1 MSFGIAGLSLSQ
13 TKPRL
18 PAHFTPD
25 REVHVIISTLSGDQT
40 ALEYYQ
46 KTLEP
51 FLTSRISHLK
61 LKENY
66 FVHTTTSSTSIA
78 HLTKNLFLFNAKKGV
93 KQTLI
98 LLSGDG
104 GIVDIVNTLTTTL
117 QREIDDSR
125 PPSIFFKPVICLVP
139 CGTANALAWSLNV
152 AHDPLKMIWEGRA
165 RALPQFE
172 VTFSKQAMLVTD
184 EGRQQRPFVSAGA
197 RDENRS
203 DGRTIVGSQQTDLAG
218 QEGYFDPDG
227 NVRIYGCVVF
237 SWGLHASL
245 VALSD
250 TTEKRKH
257 GIDRFKFA
265 AQELIEEGHVYKGQV
280 KIRKDR
286 HGKWERLN
294 NADDD
299 RHSYIL
305 ATLVSNLE
313 EKFRIS
319 PASRPLDGVL
329 RLISIDAT
337 EPAEKLS
344 ATMMQAYDNGK
355 HVESDTVTYEAID
368 GLRIDFTD
376 EEDQWRQ
383 ICVDGKIVIIEK
395 GGFVEVRNMAAGG
408 VDGRR
413 VVEVVS

>member
-1 MSFGIAGLSLSQ
+1 MSFGIAGLSLSPA
-13 TKPRL
+13 KPRL

-25 REVHVIISTLSGDQT
+25 REVHVIVSTLAGNQNAS
-40 ALEYYQ
+40 EYYQ
-46 KTLEP
+46 KTLDP
-51 FLTSRISHLK
+51 FLTSKLPHLK

-66 FVHTTTSSTSIA
+66 FVHTTTSPTSIA
-78 HLTKNLFLFNAKKGV
+78 HLTKTLFLFNAKKGV

-125 PPSIFFKPVICLVP
+125 PPSIFFKPAICLVP

-152 AHDPLKMIWEGRA
+152 ARDPLKAIWDGRA

-172 VTFSKQAMLVTD
+172 VTFSKQARLVTD
-184 EGRQQRPFVSAGA
+184 EGRQQREFVSAGVHE
-197 RDENRS
+197 ENRS
-203 DGRTIVGSQQTDLAG
+203 DVRVAVETQQTALAG
-218 QEGYFDPDG
+218 QEGYFDPNG
-227 NVRIYGCVVF
+227 RVRIYGCVVF

-250 TTEKRKH
+250 TSGKRKH
-257 GIDRFKFA
+257 GLDRFKVA
-265 AQELIEEGHVYKGQV
+265 AKELIEEGHVYKGQV
-280 KIRKDR
+280 RVHKDR
-286 HGKWERLN
+286 HSEWEHLGDPDN
-294 NADDD
+294 N
-299 RHSYIL
+299 RHWYIL

-313 EKFRIS
+313 EKYRIS
-319 PASRPLDGVL
+319 PASKPLDGVL
-329 RLISIDAT
+329 RLIRIDAT
-337 EPAEKLS
+337 EPAETLS
-344 ATMMQAYDNGK
+344 AIMMQAYENGR
-355 HVESDTVTYEAID
+355 HIESEAVQYEAID
-368 GLRIDFTD
+368 GLRIDFD
-376 EEDQWRQ
+376 EEEDRWRQ
-383 ICVDGKIVIIEK
+383 VCVDGKIVTIEK